1 MTYRLVGLM
10 SLVLLLSLAAFA
22 LLMSSYQAGVM
33 DEVTRTVSAVGKA
46 TLQTF
51 EMQTGA
57 SAGRTAPVQTSG
69 VEGSRGEITYEVL
82 QGSAGVRPA

>member
-1 MTYRLVGLM
+1 MTCRLVGLM

-33 DEVTRTVSAVGKA
+33 EEVTRTVSAVGKA

-57 SAGRTAPVQTSG
+57 SAGP
-69 VEGSRGEITYEVL
+69 
-82 QGSAGVRPA
+82 PAKLIANE